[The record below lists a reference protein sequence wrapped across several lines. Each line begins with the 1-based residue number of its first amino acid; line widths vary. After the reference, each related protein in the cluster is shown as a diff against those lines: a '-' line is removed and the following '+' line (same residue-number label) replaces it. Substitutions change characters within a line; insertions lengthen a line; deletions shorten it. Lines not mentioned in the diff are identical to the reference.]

1 MSLTTPAARRDLSY
15 HLHPATNLRSVQT
28 EGPLVITRGEGVY
41 VYDDEG
47 HRYLEGMAGLWCAS
61 LGFSER
67 RLADAA
73 YKQMCELPFYHS
85 FAGKVPAISTELAE
99 AMIRI
104 APAGM
109 SRALFANSGSE
120 ANDTAI
126 KLAWYVNN
134 ALGRPRKKK
143 IISRQRAYHGVTV
156 ATASLTGLAFA
167 HTDFDLPIAR
177 ILHTDCPHYYRGA
190 QPGESEEAFAARLAD
205 SLEQLILREDPDTVA
220 AFFAEPVMG
229 AGGVIVPPATYFDRV
244 QPILKKYDI
253 LFVADEVI
261 CGFGRTGNM
270 FGAQTFD
277 LKPDI
282 MTLAK
287 ALSAGYLP
295 ISANLVSGKL
305 YDILVAQSDKLG
317 IFGHGY
323 TYSSHPVPAAV
334 ALETLKI
341 YAERDIVGHV
351 KRVGPRMQ
359 AAIRSFAD
367 HPLIGEAR
375 GIGLIGAVELVRDKA
390 TKQSF
395 DAEGRRR
402 RVSCAARPAP
412 RCDPA
417 QHARRHRRVQSAAH
431 HHRGRDRR
439 DDALLRQGARRHLGD
454 GEGKRASRDRSTG
467 TAPGRCASALIDGH
481 AEDDHRHRREP
492 RDRARDG
499 AALPRE
505 RLARHHRVARAAS
518 RRMPVEPRRARTS
531 FSTCRSSTTS
541 SRCVEVMRGMLD
553 DGELHALVNNA
564 GTRRRAR
571 AARGSI
577 RSRPTSRRGSRC
589 TTPISTRRCC

>member
-1 MSLTTPAARRDLSY
+1 MSLTTPAARRDQSF
-15 HLHPATNLRSVQT
+15 HLHPATNLRTVQK
-28 EGPLVITRGEGVY
+28 EGPLVISRGEGVY

-47 HRYLEGMAGLWCAS
+47 RRYLEGMSGLWCAS

-67 RLADAA
+67 RLAEAA
-73 YKQMCELPFYHS
+73 YRQMCELPFYHS
-85 FAGKVPAISTELAE
+85 FAGKVPAIATELAE
-99 AMIRI
+99 RLVRM

-109 SRALFANSGSE
+109 GKVLFANSGSE

-134 ALGRPRKKK
+134 ALGRPQKKK

-167 HTDFDLPIAR
+167 HDDFDLPIAR

-190 QPGESEEAFAARLAD
+190 QPGESEEAFAVRLAD
-205 SLEQLILREDPDTVA
+205 GLERLILREGPDTVA

-229 AGGVIVPPATYFDRV
+229 AGGVIVPPATYFERI
-244 QPILKKYDI
+244 QALLKKYEI
-253 LFVADEVI
+253 LFVVDEVI

-287 ALSAGYLP
+287 ALSAGYQP
-295 ISANLVSGKL
+295 ISATLVTNEL
-305 YDILVAQSDKLG
+305 YDILLAQSDKLG

-341 YAERDIVGHV
+341 YEERDIVAQV
-351 KRVGPRMQ
+351 RRVGPRMQ
-359 AAIRSFAD
+359 AGIRSYAD

-395 DAEGRRR
+395 EPKAGIAAHLVRR
-402 RVSCAARPAP
+402 
-412 RCDPA
+412 A
-417 QHARRHRRVQSAAH
+417 QHHGAILRNMPGDIVAFSPPLIISEAEIDEMMACF
-431 HHRGRDRR
+431 GR
-439 DDALLRQGARRHLGD
+439 A
-454 GEGKRASRDRSTG
+454 
-467 TAPGRCASALIDGH
+467 
-481 AEDDHRHRREP
+481 
-492 RDRARDG
+492 
-499 AALPRE
+499 
-505 RLARHHRVARAAS
+505 
-518 RRMPVEPRRARTS
+518 
-531 FSTCRSSTTS
+531 
-541 SRCVEVMRGMLD
+541 LD
-553 DGELHALVNNA
+553 DTLAMVREKGLA
-564 GTRRRAR
+564 
-571 AARGSI
+571 
-577 RSRPTSRRGSRC
+577 
-589 TTPISTRRCC
+589 